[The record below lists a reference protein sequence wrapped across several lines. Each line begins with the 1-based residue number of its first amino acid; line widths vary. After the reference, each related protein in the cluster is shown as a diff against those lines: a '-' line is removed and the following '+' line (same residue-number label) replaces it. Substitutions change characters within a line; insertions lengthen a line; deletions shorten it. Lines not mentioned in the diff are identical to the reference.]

1 MKHAIDPK
9 VDCVF
14 KALLGAPENS
24 NLLVN
29 FLNAML
35 SEHLEHPISQ
45 VEILNPYNERE
56 YFNDKLSIVDIKA
69 QDTERQV
76 FQIEI
81 QLSNYP
87 SLPARILYN
96 WADIYSQQLKS
107 GEKYGELKAS
117 YAIWLLNENLY
128 ADNDCM
134 RHFQVRD
141 AKGRPLIDHCHIT
154 LVELKKFHSQVIH
167 NNQERWLQFF
177 NQAEYFDDLKLP
189 GWMNTQEMKQA
200 MNTLSRFSEQDREY
214 FAYQARQEY
223 IRQQNTMIY
232 ELEQESIA
240 RQKAADAAVEEAQQE
255 VLKSQQ
261 EVEKS
266 QQEVEKSQQEVE
278 RSQQEVEKSQQ
289 EVEKSQQEVEKSQQE
304 TEKARREVAEAQQD
318 AAEAEQEKKDALAE
332 LAELKKLLA
341 SQKNQQ
347 K

>member
-35 SEHLEHPISQ
+35 SEHLEHPILQ

-128 ADNDCM
+128 ADDDCM

-177 NQAEYFDDLKLP
+177 NQAEYFDDSKLP
-189 GWMNTQEMKQA
+189 DWMNTQEMKQA

-214 FAYQARQEY
+214 FAYQARQDY

-240 RQKAADAAVEEAQQE
+240 RKKAADAAVEEAQQE
-255 VLKSQQ
+255 VESAQQ
-261 EVEKS
+261 EADIAHQEANVAH
-266 QQEVEKSQQEVE
+266 QEVAVAKQQAE
-278 RSQQEVEKSQQ
+278 R
-289 EVEKSQQEVEKSQQE
+289 
-304 TEKARREVAEAQQD
+304 
-318 AAEAEQEKKDALAE
+318 AEQEKEDALAE

-341 SQKNQQ
+341 TQKTN
-347 K
+347 KNNHEH